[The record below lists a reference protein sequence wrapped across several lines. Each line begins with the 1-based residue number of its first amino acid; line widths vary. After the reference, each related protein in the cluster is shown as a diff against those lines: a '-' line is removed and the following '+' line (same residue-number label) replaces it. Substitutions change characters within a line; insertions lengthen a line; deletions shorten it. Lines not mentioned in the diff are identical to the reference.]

1 MALLRLT
8 GMLMIRSLVFTT
20 AGLLA
25 AGSLAIAD
33 ESLLSDVRIDSVFES
48 ESESSQTVRP
58 KTVRLRGIE
67 RLTELLRDA
76 DFEVTSSGSRTVKT
90 RKKLGQWS
98 FPVFVA
104 ISEDERQIEFTLALS
119 TVKEGNQVDTE
130 KLLTLMEA
138 NRGRDDSQFSFSR
151 ARKRIELFFALENDR
166 ITAQKLR
173 DEINRLAVRA
183 KENASVWKIGVAI
196 SPAGTDET
204 KKAADVGT
212 GITLTGNWSS
222 ARSATEAFALRFN
235 ADRTFVLV
243 YVNSGKQTRSTGK
256 FTRTGQT
263 LDLVGNDGSKLSGTL
278 TGQSQK
284 QFQPTGS
291 AALTFKKSNL

>member
-130 KLLTLMEA
+130 
-138 NRGRDDSQFSFSR
+138 
-151 ARKRIELFFALENDR
+151 
-166 ITAQKLR
+166 
-173 DEINRLAVRA
+173 
-183 KENASVWKIGVAI
+183 
-196 SPAGTDET
+196 
-204 KKAADVGT
+204 
-212 GITLTGNWSS
+212 
-222 ARSATEAFALRFN
+222 
-235 ADRTFVLV
+235 
-243 YVNSGKQTRSTGK
+243 NS
-256 FTRTGQT
+256 
-263 LDLVGNDGSKLSGTL
+263 
-278 TGQSQK
+278 
-284 QFQPTGS
+284 
-291 AALTFKKSNL
+291 